1 MSLAF
6 DVNRWWPAPLLPRQD
21 GRDLALLFVV
31 AALSFL
37 AGLAAVGAL
46 AGAPRGRGLAHRAD
60 RLGHRHRAR
69 PRDRDRRRGRRA
81 RRRRG
86 LRRQGR
92 RRGPRAGTRPRPQ
105 ALIAPWIGSGGLPP
119 DLPTPRLVA
128 IDLDRKAPATG
139 AAIAAALKAHGVDA
153 DVDDHSR
160 WSAQIMRAGAATE
173 GVALAIFALIV
184 AVLGAVVAFATRQG
198 LAARHDVVEA
208 LHLAGATDG
217 YIARLFQARFARS
230 AAQASL
236 AGAALAAIAAAA
248 LKASTA
254 GDDAAD
260 RPAAD
265 RLDRPRRRCAVPGAG
280 RADRGHHRAPDG
292 DGGAGRAA
300 VRAWK

>member
-1 MSLAF
+1 LAF

-31 AALSFL
+31 AALSLL

-46 AGAPRGRGLAHRAD
+46 AGHRAAEGW
-60 RLGHRHRAR
+60 RTELTGSATVIVRAQGTETA
-69 PRDRDRRRGRRA
+69 DEAAARA
-81 RRRRG
+81 ADVVSG
-86 LRRQGR
+86 VKGVAEA
-92 RRGPRAGTRPRPQ
+92 RALEAAKAQ
-105 ALIAPWIGSGGLPP
+105 ALIAPWIGPGGLPA

-128 IDLDRKAPATG
+128 VDLDRGAPATG

-184 AVLGAVVAFATRQG
+184 LVLGAVIAFATRQG
-198 LAARHDVVEA
+198 LAARHEVVEA

-236 AGAALAAIAAAA
+236 AGAVLAAVAAAA

-254 GDDAAD
+254 GDTQLTALLPIAWTD
-260 RPAAD
+260 
-265 RLDRPRRRCAVPGAG
+265 L
-280 RADRGHHRAPDG
+280 
-292 DGGAGRAA
+292 AA
-300 VRAWK
+300 VAPFPVLGALTAAVTARVTAMAALGARP